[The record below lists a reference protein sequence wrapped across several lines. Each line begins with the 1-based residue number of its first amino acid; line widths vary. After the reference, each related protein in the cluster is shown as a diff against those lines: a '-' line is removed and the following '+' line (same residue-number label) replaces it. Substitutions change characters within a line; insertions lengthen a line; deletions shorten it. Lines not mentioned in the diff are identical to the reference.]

1 MNESND
7 SIILIFGGS
16 GFIGK
21 SITNHL
27 NIKYNNKK
35 IIFPSSDECNLEDK
49 NSISNF
55 VKSLNNKN
63 LQVVFSAGIVRKQ
76 KDSFET
82 MHKNIAMVE
91 NLLNCLS
98 KYTIISLI
106 FMSSIDVY
114 ENINHKK
121 ITEENLLLPKNYY
134 GFSKMYNESTIKEKL
149 KNTNISILRLPGVY
163 GNGKNSLIDTFINR
177 IFYNKTILLENE
189 GKNLRDYLF
198 VEDLCRIVSSLLI
211 KPSNAIFN
219 ISSGNSTSVLKI
231 VKIIEKLLNKK
242 ANLEKKVNQ
251 YTNINIMISNKKILD
266 HLSNFKFTTIEEGIQ
281 TIVNQI
287 LE

>member
-1 MNESND
+1 MNENND

-21 SITNHL
+21 SITNYL
-27 NIKYNNKK
+27 NIKYSNKK
-35 IIFPSSDECNLEDK
+35 IIFPSSVECDLEDK

-55 VKSLNNKN
+55 IKSLNNQK
-63 LQVVFSAGIVRKQ
+63 LQIVFSAGITRKQ

-98 KYTIISLI
+98 KYKIISLI
-106 FMSSIDVY
+106 FMSTIDVY
-114 ENINHKK
+114 KNTNHNK

-163 GNGKNSLIDTFINR
+163 GNDKNSIIDTFINR
-177 IFYNKTILLENE
+177 IFCNKTIFLENE

-198 VEDLCRIVSSLLI
+198 VEDLCRIVSHLLI
-211 KPSNAIFN
+211 KPSNTIFN
-219 ISSGNSTSVLKI
+219 ISSGKSTSVLKI
-231 VKIIEKLLNKK
+231 VKIIEKILNKK
-242 ANLEKKVNQ
+242 ANIKKKFNQ
-251 YTNINIMISNKKILD
+251 YTNMNIMISNKKILD
-266 HLSNFKFTTIEEGIQ
+266 HLPNFKFTTIEEGIQ

-287 LE
+287 IE